1 MRSEWRGQPDT
12 VLLRLNL
19 NRGNG
24 KNLRRHRSDEKR
36 LTPRLIIVDTVYS
49 VKRKE
54 KTFRKAG
61 QGLCGTQRRW

>member
-24 KNLRRHRSDEKR
+24 KNLRRHRSDD
-36 LTPRLIIVDTVYS
+36 PRVTLRRVDVDTVYS

-61 QGLCGTQRRW
+61 QGARSTQRRW